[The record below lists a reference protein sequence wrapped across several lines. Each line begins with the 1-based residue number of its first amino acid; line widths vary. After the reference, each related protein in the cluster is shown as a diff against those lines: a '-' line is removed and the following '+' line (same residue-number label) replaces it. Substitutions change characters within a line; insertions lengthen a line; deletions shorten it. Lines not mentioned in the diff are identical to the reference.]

1 MKIILMLATLLFFQV
16 GCAELIAFPVGVAS
30 HVAADDIM
38 VDEVGQCKY
47 ILAVEGGK
55 VVLKKEVP
63 CDQPR

>member
-30 HVAADDIM
+30 HVAADYIM
-38 VDEVGQCKY
+38 EDEEEHCKY

-55 VVLKKEVP
+55 VVLKKEVT
-63 CDQPR
+63 CDQPQ